1 MNIATTG
8 APMTPTPQDIA
19 RRIKIKV
26 EHHNLT
32 VPKAALACNLSQA
45 TFETYLYGKNM
56 PGAVA
61 LAGLAHGLRCT
72 ADWLLRGE
80 AGA

>member
-1 MNIATTG
+1 MT
-8 APMTPTPQDIA
+8 APSLPTPDRMA
-19 RRIKIKV
+19 RRIRLQV
-26 EHHNLT
+26 ERHNFT

-61 LAGLAHGLRCT
+61 LASLAKGLRCS
-72 ADWLLRGE
+72 ADWLLGGE
-80 AGA
+80 AD

>member
-1 MNIATTG
+1 
-8 APMTPTPQDIA
+8 MTADTLPTPDRMA
-19 RRIKIKV
+19 RRIRIQL
-26 EHHNLT
+26 ERFNMT

-61 LAGLAHGLRCT
+61 LASLAKGLRCS
-72 ADWLLRGE
+72 ADWLLGGE
-80 AGA
+80 EA